1 MKNKKFVT
9 YAKNNLVQIKMIK
22 MNLNYTIKS
31 EMIVI
36 TQKNLK
42 ELLIIFGI

>member
-1 MKNKKFVT
+1 M
-9 YAKNNLVQIKMIK
+9 KNNLVQIKMIK
-22 MNLNYTIKS
+22 MNLNCTIKS